1 MRRDL
6 PWSQRAVQAAHAAVN
21 LVFRKG
27 PSIDECEW
35 GDHGPSFVFY
45 GVDNER
51 ELLALES
58 ALAAE
63 AVSFREPDLGNRLT
77 AIAYL
82 GFSRPEFGR
91 YDLL

>member
-21 LVFRKG
+21 LVFHNRS
-27 PSIDECEW
+27 SIGECEW
-35 GDHGPSFVFY
+35 GAHGPSFVFY
-45 GVDNER
+45 GVEHEG

-63 AVSFREPDLGNRLT
+63 AVSFREPDLGDRLT

-82 GFSRPEFGR
+82 GCARPEFGR